1 MNYRY
6 RHRISTAITWAIGIV
21 LVVASIGAG
30 IFVYQLAR
38 ATLIRQGQHEVVTIA
53 TAIQRRLTAEAKTHP
68 GRTPVEDLGD
78 MAAGPRYVLLTTKA
92 GTPIASSGA
101 LPPVAPRQGWNQVIG
116 TGWLNGSSAHS
127 VPFVFTKIAVPLG
140 HQVDDLVVVSPLYRT
155 AALLGILR
163 SALLAGGAML
173 IISGVLAV
181 IIIVKQL
188 TDPLKE
194 LENEAQR
201 ITQVQPGS
209 KNLLHVST
217 QFGEIRS
224 LVDSFNRM
232 LTQIFSAQ
240 EREREFLSNAAHAL
254 RTPIQVLTGYATS
267 LSHWASPAD
276 REQAIAAIVRESHA
290 MTTLIDRLFE
300 LSRATMFD
308 QCSLRPVSVAQWLH
322 EKFPDFRDVCMH
334 HSLDYIGT
342 GESEGVI
349 SCDPLL
355 VEAILRILLEN
366 ADHYAT
372 PDSPITLRLTVGSET
387 ITIQVE
393 NLGPEISPDDEPHLF
408 ERFYR
413 GHQPASSQHVG
424 LGLSIADAMVHAMGA
439 EWHLQSQAG
448 KTIFGV
454 RFIRLHHVSALP
466 SRAASYASS
475 GESPSLP

>member
-1 MNYRY
+1 MMAR
-6 RHRISTAITWAIGIV
+6 RQRISSAITWAMGAV
-21 LVVASIGAG
+21 LILASIGAG

-53 TAIQRRLTAEAKTHP
+53 TAMQSKLTGEAKTHP

-78 MAAGPRYVLLTTKA
+78 MATGQRYVLLTTRT

-116 TGWLNGSSAHS
+116 TGWLNGSPAHS
-127 VPFVFTKIAVPLG
+127 VPFVFTKISVPLA
-140 HQVDDLVVVSPLYRT
+140 HQVDNLVVVSPLYRT

-173 IISGVLAV
+173 ILSGVLAV

-201 ITQVQPGS
+201 LTRVQPGS
-209 KNLLHVST
+209 NHLLHVPT
-217 QFGEIRS
+217 RFGEIHS
-224 LVDSFNRM
+224 LVNSFNHM
-232 LTQIFSAQ
+232 LGQIFSAQ

-254 RTPIQVLTGYATS
+254 RTPIQVIMGYATS
-267 LSHWASPAD
+267 LSHWSSSAD
-276 REQAIAAIVRESHA
+276 REQAIATIVRESQA
-290 MTTLIDRLFE
+290 MTTLIDRLFA
-300 LSRATMFD
+300 LSRATIVD
-308 QCSLRPVSVAQWLH
+308 QCSLGPVPVAEWLR

-334 HSLDYIGT
+334 HALDYIDHE
-342 GESEGVI
+342 ESGGLI

-372 PDSPITLRLTVGSET
+372 PDSPITVRLMVDSHTV
-387 ITIQVE
+387 TIQVE
-393 NLGPEISPDDEPHLF
+393 NLGPEISPDDLPHVF

-439 EWHLQSQAG
+439 EWHLQSHNG

-454 RFIRLHHVSALP
+454 RFIRLHDTPAHP
-466 SRAASYASS
+466 SRVTS
-475 GESPSLP
+475 